1 MSTAQPKKSV
11 ALIGNQMNVSKEWL
25 DQVKILETGTTE
37 QKIALAGS
45 DALCDSIQLVLAN
58 DADIKVKIA
67 LSKNPKLTKL
77 TEKVLVGQSL
87 YDDVKYI
94 TDEETLR
101 ILWQLDSHFSNLIA
115 KNYNIPESVKLDI
128 LDLVDFVI
136 PRIIRILLGADTQV
150 ERRTEQGETY
160 ITKPDSQIYANMSK
174 TLQHKVIG
182 LIPLEEQKKKN
193 IKLNNYWGL
202 AHAIAMGFETN
213 NFRGVDTETQILL
226 AENLVQLYQDIRN
239 DSECIDDNYGIYLR
253 KVTKSNWLGIGITTQ
268 ESVHKSLTFWES
280 CSTTFKVLKNN
291 PNFNITAKVI
301 LGDI

>member
-1 MSTAQPKKSV
+1 MSATQSKKSV

-45 DALCDSIQLVLAN
+45 DALCDSIQLVLAK
-58 DADIKVKIA
+58 DADTKVKIA

-77 TEKVLVGQSL
+77 TEKILTGQSVYDL

-101 ILWQLDSHFSNLIA
+101 ILWQLDFKSWIA
-115 KNYNIPESVKLDI
+115 ENYNIPESVKLDI

-136 PRIIRILLGADTQV
+136 PRIIRTLLGADTQV

-193 IKLNNYWGL
+193 LKLNNYWSI
-202 AHAIAMGFETN
+202 AHTIAMGFETN

-239 DSECIDDNYGIYLR
+239 DSECIDDNYGGCLR
-253 KVTKSNWLGIGITTQ
+253 KVTKSNWLGITTQ
-268 ESVHKSLTFWES
+268 ESVHKPLTFWEF